1 MAFSGGNQICISS
14 PINSQKS
21 TAKPEELDGAAIA
34 FLDDKKTGR
43 QMAMDEVDHWFVS
56 NNGFMWEFAARREN
70 AGYYVTPPF
79 RCQNGVRK
87 VEYN

>member
-43 QMAMDEVDHWFVS
+43 QMAMDAVDHWIVS
-56 NNGFMWEFAARREN
+56 IMVSCGSLLREE
-70 AGYYVTPPF
+70 
-79 RCQNGVRK
+79 K
-87 VEYN
+87 MLDIM